1 MLLVPGLFFGV
12 FLAQAG
18 VGNDGEI
25 AAGALEEEAPT
36 EAVQV
41 ADPRLVAEYHQ
52 VSDKLRSLAERQ
64 IWVGA
69 QQAWG
74 ELVALGMPMEFE
86 DLVIGAHLARSR
98 GDVGETWRLLKEAAP
113 LRTDREVIEWLWVIE
128 TEYGRVALKVEPFG
142 GAELQAS
149 PMPVVPDKR
158 QAIAVA
164 AAQVE
169 KSGSFAGMLPGGS
182 YRLNEASFVVTPG
195 DDVVELVVQPQP
207 PSSNRPTPRRRQ

>member
-1 MLLVPGLFFGV
+1 MLLVPGLFLLGV
-12 FLAQAG
+12 MPVQPGLVTEEEGMSAQAEQE
-18 VGNDGEI
+18 V
-25 AAGALEEEAPT
+25 
-36 EAVQV
+36 
-41 ADPRLVAEYHQ
+41 DPRQAAEYHRI
-52 VSDKLRSLAERQ
+52 SDKLRSLAERQ

-69 QQAWG
+69 EQAWG
-74 ELVALGMPMEFE
+74 DLVALGLAMEFE

-128 TEYGRVALKVEPFG
+128 TEYGRVALRVEPFG
-142 GAELQAS
+142 GADLQAS

-182 YRLNEASFVVTPG
+182 YQLNGASFVVTPG
-195 DDVVELVVQPQP
+195 DEVVELVVPPQRP
-207 PSSNRPTPRRRQ
+207 PSRRRK

>member
-1 MLLVPGLFFGV
+1 MLLVPGLFIGV

-18 VGNDGEI
+18 VGEAGEI
-25 AAGALEEEAPT
+25 AAGSLETDEST
-36 EAVQV
+36 EAVPV
-41 ADPRLVAEYHQ
+41 VDPRLVAEFHQ
-52 VSDKLRSLAERQ
+52 ASDKLRSLAERQ

-69 QQAWG
+69 EQAWG
-74 ELVALGMPMEFE
+74 ELVALGLPMEFE
-86 DLVIGAHLARSR
+86 DLVFGAHLARSR

-169 KSGSFAGMLPGGS
+169 ESGSFAGMLPGGS
-182 YRLNEASFVVTPG
+182 YQLNEASFVVTPG
-195 DDVVELVVQPQP
+195 SDVVELVVPPQMP
-207 PSSNRPTPRRRQ
+207 PSRRRK

>member
-12 FLAQAG
+12 FLAQPG
-18 VGNDGEI
+18 VETRGEV
-25 AAGALEEEAPT
+25 AAGALEE
-36 EAVQV
+36 V
-41 ADPRLVAEYHQ
+41 ADPRLLAEFHR

-69 QQAWG
+69 EQAWR
-74 ELVALGMPMEFE
+74 ELVALGLPMEFE

-142 GAELQAS
+142 GAELKAS

-182 YRLNEASFVVTPG
+182 YRLNEATFVVTPG
-195 DDVVELVVQPQP
+195 SDVVELVVPPQP
-207 PSSNRPTPRRRQ
+207 PPSHRSSSWRRQ